1 MVEQFKD
8 SYGDA
13 VLGNAPSSSPKSDT
27 NGTVRPLAQT
37 LFAPGIL
44 YNTIKAGLAVDY
56 PIVTSAD
63 KFRKE
68 LFGTRNQDNVKASWM
83 ITANSSS
90 TADLYKGG
98 EFWDFRIPFE
108 AIIRPEKY
116 LDNVQLY
123 DMEPHPSTSLP
134 TTSSLDSSI
143 GIDEVYTKMASNFFA
158 EISNFFLE
166 DEEYSRLESRVID
179 NNLRIEPGTYGM
191 RVKLRRSM
199 SGSRNYLSDT
209 GS

>member
-13 VLGNAPSSSPKSDT
+13 VLGNAPSSSPASNT

-56 PIVTSAD
+56 PIITSAD
-63 KFRKE
+63 KFKKE
-68 LFGTRNQDNVKASWM
+68 LYGTTNQENLKATWM
-83 ITANSSS
+83 LTANSSS
-90 TADLYKGG
+90 TTDPYTGG
-98 EFWDFRIPFE
+98 EFWDYRIPFE

-123 DMEPHPSTSLP
+123 DMEPHPSASLP
-134 TTSSLDSSI
+134 TTASLDSSV
-143 GIDEVYTKMASNFFA
+143 GIDEVYTQMV
-158 EISNFFLE
+158 I
-166 DEEYSRLESRVID
+166 YSFHILMRLLVIY
-179 NNLRIEPGTYGM
+179 NLIGM
-191 RVKLRRSM
+191 K
-199 SGSRNYLSDT
+199 YKI
-209 GS
+209 